1 MKRSAC
7 SMAVAMAGAI
17 AGATAIAGC
26 DKATIDPAD
35 ASKPVAELLVK
46 QGDGQ
51 YAIANQAT
59 LGSGGLVKVLCRVRD
74 PQGVKQARLSFQ
86 GGSSGSCTVSGSV
99 FNGSFPLQPPLPS
112 PMVQNIGGAD
122 GKAPTT
128 VPLFADVVDAK
139 CTVFGQ
145 PQPGRPLGHTI
156 VAKCEGTNWS
166 SNPANQ
172 TASAQLQIQVQ

>member
-1 MKRSAC
+1 MVMLAKPGSLAAAFVLSGGLLATGC
-7 SMAVAMAGAI
+7 EKVA
-17 AGATAIAGC
+17 
-26 DKATIDPAD
+26 IDPAD
-35 ASKPVAELLVK
+35 ASKPVVEVLVK

-51 YAIANQAT
+51 YAVANQTT
-59 LGSGGLVKVLCRVRD
+59 LTSGGQAKVLCRVRD

-86 GGSSGSCTVSGSV
+86 GGSSGSCTVGSSV
-99 FNGSFPLQPPLPS
+99 FNGSFPLQPPPPS

-128 VPLFADVVDAK
+128 VPLFADVADAK

-145 PQPGRPLGHTI
+145 PQPGRPLGHVI

-172 TASAQLQIQVQ
+172 SASAQLQIQVQ